1 MSQKSSDNKSHKK
14 RKEQLGIPLGT
25 ASARL
30 RKALL
35 FKCVQELNKDYC
47 HQCKQKIKFL
57 DEFSIEHVVP
67 WLDSNDPKG
76 LFYDLNNIAFS
87 HMKCNIAAARKSNK
101 KYFTA
106 EERLEADRKLS
117 REQARKTYTTE
128 RRRQKYRTTGH

>member
-1 MSQKSSDNKSHKK
+1 MNRKLSDKKSQTK

-30 RKALL
+30 RKSLL
-35 FKCVQELNKDYC
+35 FKLVQELNRDLC
-47 HQCKQKIKFL
+47 HQCSKKIESL
-57 DEFSIEHVVP
+57 EEFSIEHIKP
-67 WLDSNDPKG
+67 WLDSENPKE

-101 KYFTA
+101 KYFTP

-117 REQARKTYTTE
+117 REQARKKYTTE
-128 RRRQKYRTTGH
+128 RRRRKYIETGH